1 MDETPQGESMSNFNT
16 FSMSN
21 FNFNPCL
28 KAINK
33 VQFRPTEYRKAKAL
47 ELLWEAIEY
56 VESLETKTA
65 KPKVVTEE
73 LGPELQVT
81 RLNDEFET
89 RIYTFDKSKS
99 GEQLF
104 KELGWS
110 SEKGDSPKPKKK
122 ASPKRSKAKV
132 KRATPQ
138 QRVADRQEKL
148 FHGKADSPVQP
159 SKKAKKA
166 SVTKARKSA
175 VQVSEAT
182 GAAARAKAKQLAKAK
197 AEAKELQKQL
207 AATMEKLAS
216 LL

>member
-1 MDETPQGESMSNFNT
+1 MKSVYLEKHKYLNPFN
-16 FSMSN
+16 MSN
-21 FNFNPCL
+21 FNFNDCL
-28 KAINK
+28 KAMNK
-33 VQFRPTEYRKAKAL
+33 AQFRPTEYRKAKAL

-56 VESLETKTA
+56 VENLETKTA
-65 KPKVVTEE
+65 KPKT
-73 LGPELQVT
+73 
-81 RLNDEFET
+81 
-89 RIYTFDKSKS
+89 

-110 SEKGDSPKPKKK
+110 SEKSESPKPKKK

-132 KRATPQ
+132 KRATAQ
-138 QRVADRQEKL
+138 QRVADKQEKL

-159 SKKAKKA
+159 SRKAKKA
-166 SVTKARKSA
+166 SVAKAKQSA
-175 VQVSEAT
+175 FEVSEKS
-182 GAAARAKAKQLAKAK
+182 GANARAKAKQLAKAK

>member
-1 MDETPQGESMSNFNT
+1 MS
-16 FSMSN
+16 S
-21 FNFNPCL
+21 FNFNDCL
-28 KAINK
+28 KAMNK
-33 VQFRPTEYRKAKAL
+33 AEFRPTEYRKAKAL

-56 VESLETKTA
+56 VDGL
-65 KPKVVTEE
+65 
-73 LGPELQVT
+73 
-81 RLNDEFET
+81 
-89 RIYTFDKSKS
+89 
-99 GEQLF
+99 
-104 KELGWS
+104 
-110 SEKGDSPKPKKK
+110 GDSEPTPSKPQKK

-138 QRVADRQEKL
+138 QRVADKQEKQ

-166 SVTKARKSA
+166 SVAEARKSA
-175 VQVSEAT
+175 AHVSEAS
-182 GAAARAKAKQLAKAK
+182 GATARAKAKELAKAK

>member
-1 MDETPQGESMSNFNT
+1 MSK
-16 FSMSN
+16 
-21 FNFNPCL
+21 FNFNDCL
-28 KAINK
+28 KAMNK
-33 VQFRPTEYRKAKAL
+33 AEFRPTEYRKAKAL
-47 ELLWEAIEY
+47 ELLQEAMVY
-56 VESLETKTA
+56 VNGLGDSEPTPSKPQKKASTKTSSQNEKMLEMLQQMLSEGMTFNEMSHKERLA
-65 KPKVVTEE
+65 AGQESASYEADLDKPKA
-73 LGPELQVT
+73 
-81 RLNDEFET
+81 
-89 RIYTFDKSKS
+89 KA
-99 GEQLF
+99 
-104 KELGWS
+104 
-110 SEKGDSPKPKKK
+110 KPKKK

-132 KRATPQ
+132 KKATAQ

-166 SVTKARKSA
+166 SVAKARKSA

-182 GAAARAKAKQLAKAK
+182 GATARAKAKQLAKAK

>member
-1 MDETPQGESMSNFNT
+1 MD
-16 FSMSN
+16 N

-56 VESLETKTA
+56 VENLEVKSA
-65 KPKVVTEE
+65 KPKT
-73 LGPELQVT
+73 
-81 RLNDEFET
+81 
-89 RIYTFDKSKS
+89 

-104 KELGWS
+104 EEVALALGWS

-122 ASPKRSKAKV
+122 ASRKRSKAKV
-132 KRATPQ
+132 KRATAQ
-138 QRVADRQEKL
+138 QRVADKQEKL

-159 SKKAKKA
+159 SRKAKKA
-166 SVTKARKSA
+166 SVAKARKSA

-182 GAAARAKAKQLAKAK
+182 GATARAKAKQLAKAK

>member
-1 MDETPQGESMSNFNT
+1 MKSVYLQIVKSNKPFQ
-16 FSMSN
+16 MSN
-21 FNFNPCL
+21 FNFNDCL
-28 KAINK
+28 KAMNK

-56 VESLETKTA
+56 VDGL
-65 KPKVVTEE
+65 
-73 LGPELQVT
+73 
-81 RLNDEFET
+81 
-89 RIYTFDKSKS
+89 
-99 GEQLF
+99 
-104 KELGWS
+104 
-110 SEKGDSPKPKKK
+110 GDSEPTPSKPQKKASKPQRK

-166 SVTKARKSA
+166 SVAKAKKA
-175 VQVSEAT
+175 AFDVSEKS
-182 GAAARAKAKQLAKAK
+182 GANARAKAKQLAKAK

>member
-1 MDETPQGESMSNFNT
+1 MKSVYLEKLKYLNPFN
-16 FSMSN
+16 MSN
-21 FNFNPCL
+21 FNFNDCL
-28 KAINK
+28 KAMNK
-33 VQFRPTEYRKAKAL
+33 AQFRPTEYRKAKAL

-56 VESLETKTA
+56 VENLEVKSA
-65 KPKVVTEE
+65 KPKVICSDQLGKE
-73 LGPELQVT
+73 LSVDYNADGSRTYNFGKP
-81 RLNDEFET
+81 
-89 RIYTFDKSKS
+89 KS

-110 SEKGDSPKPKKK
+110 SEKSDSPKPQRK

-138 QRVADRQEKL
+138 QRVADKQEKL

-166 SVTKARKSA
+166 SVAKARKSA
-175 VQVSEAT
+175 AQVSEAT
-182 GAAARAKAKQLAKAK
+182 GATARAKAKQLAKAK